1 MEDFII
7 VGMTETDD
15 AQIILGRPL
24 LATAGCQIDV
34 RKGRI
39 IFEVEGRYA
48 VFCYMK
54 EKVVSPN
61 SSLLDEFLLPLK
73 LTWRMS

>member
-1 MEDFII
+1 MPVNIRDIWVSEDFII
-7 VGMTETDD
+7 VNMPKTND

-39 IFEVEGRYA
+39 TFEVQGLCCVLSYEEER
-48 VFCYMK
+48 VF
-54 EKVVSPN
+54 P
-61 SSLLDEFLLPLK
+61 
-73 LTWRMS
+73 